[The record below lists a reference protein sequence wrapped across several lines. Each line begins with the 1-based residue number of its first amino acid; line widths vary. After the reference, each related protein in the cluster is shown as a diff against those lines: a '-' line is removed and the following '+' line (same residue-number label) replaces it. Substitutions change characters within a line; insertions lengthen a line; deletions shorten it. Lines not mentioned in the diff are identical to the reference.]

1 MLCVFIYTH
10 LFILV
15 VYDRCWR
22 YLYLLTL
29 VFVALFELALLGYL
43 GIFAT
48 ELLISPFT
56 LPVITL
62 LYQLTVRTWM
72 IDNLSLFG
80 NVPSF
85 VLLKQNGAP
94 CVGSLTVPTIALL
107 NKQFNLNCIHTVIS
121 RCQKNVADAVCNDS
135 DTSDGMTVCGTNV
148 SCLL

>member
-1 MLCVFIYTH
+1 LFILYDLVLSSFPSNGLMLCVFIYTH

-56 LPVITL
+56 LPVIR
-62 LYQLTVRTWM
+62 YVD
-72 IDNLSLFG
+72 IY
-80 NVPSF
+80 
-85 VLLKQNGAP
+85 K
-94 CVGSLTVPTIALL
+94 
-107 NKQFNLNCIHTVIS
+107 
-121 RCQKNVADAVCNDS
+121 
-135 DTSDGMTVCGTNV
+135 
-148 SCLL
+148 